1 MTGPAAFQP
10 SPFSA
15 SLGDWRR
22 ALDDRGSCLGRDLQ
36 RLYGGES
43 EAWRQRYQE
52 ALSLFARRYPEDGE
66 GRPVVISRCPGQM
79 NIMGMHID
87 YGGMPSLR
95 LAVRGHDTVTV
106 AAARDDDR
114 VRLHSIYRGE
124 GGAARDFEPVR
135 FRLSEMAS
143 AEPLSS
149 RQDLMDY
156 AGALCSRRERETGST
171 MDDGWGILPQGQL
184 VYLDSWLRLRGNHPR
199 GMDALLFSNVSPSG
213 GMSSSSALVISTAFA
228 VLGLHGLRPGR
239 DISWEDV
246 IDGVGTSEWIRGT
259 RGGTADHGG
268 MVLGRSGQLVS
279 VGVFPARDCGSA
291 PLPEEYVAILLD
303 SGVPRVYDEAGKE
316 ETVLAYPVGTYLL
329 REVLLPARLGAPGW
343 EGLVP
348 DFRERIEMIRDLT
361 PENLGLTTAQLCEL
375 LAMVP
380 ERTSLSELD
389 ASARGTGGGEAYE
402 AMHRREV
409 GQRFPHTGPDS
420 PILLR
425 RRFTFG
431 LAEQDRVAAA
441 VDLLAAGDVATAF
454 ELVRLSHAGD
464 RDAEVTREEL
474 AALAGASRRGDPRG
488 RLAFVPGG
496 YGRMTDDYDR
506 VVTTLNDFLEGY
518 GKDAG
523 AVQRLGAGWGGN
535 LGGLISRRFLDGRER
550 SALEDVIARLGLP
563 EVDLDRSVATPGEG
577 ACLLTSPA

>member
-1 MTGPAAFQP
+1 MAQP
-10 SPFSA
+10 SAFSA
-15 SLGDWRR
+15 ALGEWRQ
-22 ALDDRGSCLGRDLQ
+22 AFDDRGSALDRDLQ
-36 RLYGGES
+36 RLYGDES
-43 EAWRQRYQE
+43 EAWRLRYRE
-52 ALSLFARRYPEDGE
+52 ALCLFAERHPEGGE
-66 GRPVVISRCPGQM
+66 GRRVVISRCPGQM

-114 VRLHSIYRGE
+114 VALHSIYRGD
-124 GGAARDFEPVR
+124 GGAGQDFEPVS
-135 FRLSEMAS
+135 FRLSDLAA
-143 AEPLSS
+143 AEPLAT

-156 AGALCSRRERETGST
+156 AGTLGTRREQETGSA

-184 VYLDSWLRLRGNHPR
+184 VYLDSWLRLRGRRPR
-199 GMDALLFSNVSPSG
+199 GLDALLFSNVSPSG

-279 VGVFPARDCGSA
+279 VGVFPAQNCGSA

-303 SGVPRVYDEAGKE
+303 SGVPRIYDEAGKE
-316 ETVLAYPVGTYLL
+316 ETVLAYPLGTYLL
-329 REVLLPARLGAPGW
+329 RDVLLPAMRGAPGW

-348 DFRERIEMIRDLT
+348 DFRERVEMIRDLT

-380 ERTSLSELD
+380 ERTSLAELE
-389 ASARGTGGGEAYE
+389 ASARGSGGREAYAE
-402 AMHRREV
+402 MHRRDV
-409 GQRFPHTGPDS
+409 GERFPHTRSDS
-420 PILLR
+420 PMLLR

-441 VDLLAAGDVATAF
+441 VDLLAAGDAATAF

-464 RDAEVTREEL
+464 RDEEVTPEEL
-474 AALAGASRRGDPRG
+474 AAVAEASRRGDPRG

-496 YGRMTDDYDR
+496 YGRMTEAYDR
-506 VVTTLNDFLEGY
+506 VVTTLNDFLAGCGE
-518 GKDAG
+518 DAG

-535 LGGLISRRFLDGRER
+535 LGGLISRRFLAGPER
-550 SALEDVIARLGLP
+550 SAMEEVIAALGLP
-563 EVDLDRSVATPGEG
+563 EADLDGSVATPGEG
-577 ACLLTSPA
+577 ACLLTPPS

>member
-1 MTGPAAFQP
+1 MTVPAAAPP

-15 SLGDWRR
+15 ALRDWRR
-22 ALDDRGSCLGRDLQ
+22 AFDDRGSALCRDLQ
-36 RLYGGES
+36 RLYGEEC
-43 EAWRQRYQE
+43 EAWRRRYGE
-52 ALSLFARRYPEDGE
+52 ALSAFVDRYPGGGE

-114 VRLHSIYRGE
+114 VCLHSIYQGDR
-124 GGAARDFEPVR
+124 GAAQVFEPVD
-135 FRLSEMAS
+135 FRLSDMAS
-143 AEPLSS
+143 AEPLAS

-156 AGALCSRRERETGST
+156 AGTVCTRRERETGNT
-171 MDDGWGILPQGQL
+171 MDDHWGILPRGQL
-184 VYLDSWLRLRGNHPR
+184 VYLDSWLRLHGRRPQ

-268 MVLGRSGQLVS
+268 MVLGRAGRLVS

-316 ETVLAYPVGTYLL
+316 ETVLAYPLGTYLL
-329 REVLLPARLGAPGW
+329 RNMLLPGRFGTPGW

-348 DFRERIEMIRDLT
+348 GFRQRVEMIRDLT

-380 ERTSLSELD
+380 ERTSLAELE
-389 ASARGTGGGEAYE
+389 ASARCSGGGEAYDE
-402 AMHRREV
+402 MHRRDV
-409 GQRFPHTGPDS
+409 GERFPHTRPDS
-420 PILLR
+420 PIQLR
-425 RRFTFG
+425 RRFVFG
-431 LAEQDRVAAA
+431 LAEQDRVAATI
-441 VDLLAAGDVATAF
+441 DLLAAGDVGTAF

-464 RDAEVTREEL
+464 RDAEVPREEL
-474 AALAGASRRGDPRG
+474 ASLAETSLRGGPRA
-488 RLAFVPGG
+488 RLAFVAGG
-496 YGRMTDDYDR
+496 YGRMTEAYDR

-535 LGGLISRRFLDGRER
+535 LGGLISRRFLAGPDRD
-550 SALEDVIARLGLP
+550 ALEGVIAGLGLP
-563 EVDLDRSVATPGEG
+563 AADLDRSVATPGDG
-577 ACLLTSPA
+577 ACLLTLPS

>member
-1 MTGPAAFQP
+1 MTAPAASQP
-10 SPFSA
+10 SSFSA
-15 SLGDWRR
+15 ALRDWRR
-22 ALDDRGSCLGRDLQ
+22 AFDDRGSALGRHLQ
-36 RLYGGES
+36 RLYGEDS
-43 EAWRQRYQE
+43 EAWRLRYQE
-52 ALSLFARRYPEDGE
+52 ALSLFAERCPEGGE
-66 GRPVVISRCPGQM
+66 GRRVVISRCPGQM

-95 LAVRGHDTVTV
+95 LAVRGHDTLTV

-114 VRLHSIYRGE
+114 VRLHSIYRGD
-124 GGAARDFEPVR
+124 GGAAQDFEPVR
-135 FRLSEMAS
+135 FRLSDLAA
-143 AEPLSS
+143 AEPLAT

-156 AGALCSRRERETGST
+156 AGALGTRRERETGSA

-184 VYLDSWLRLRGNHPR
+184 VYLDSWLRLRGRRPA

-279 VGVFPARDCGSA
+279 VGVFPARNCGSA

-316 ETVLAYPVGTYLL
+316 ETVLAYPLGTYLL
-329 REVLLPARLGAPGW
+329 RDVLLPARFGAPGW

-348 DFRERIEMIRDLT
+348 DFRERVEMIRDLT
-361 PENLGLTTAQLCEL
+361 PGNLGLTTAQLCEL

-380 ERTSLSELD
+380 ERTSLSELE
-389 ASARGTGGGEAYE
+389 ASARGSGGGEAYAE
-402 AMHRREV
+402 MHRSEV
-409 GQRFPHTGPDS
+409 GERFPHTRPDS

-464 RDAEVTREEL
+464 GDDEVTAQELAVLAEV
-474 AALAGASRRGDPRG
+474 SRRGDPRG
-488 RLAFVPGG
+488 RLAFVAGG
-496 YGRMTDDYDR
+496 YGRMTEEYDR
-506 VVTTLNDFLEGY
+506 VVTTLNDFLAGY
-518 GKDAG
+518 GEGAG

-535 LGGLISRRFLDGRER
+535 LGGLISRRFLSGPDRA
-550 SALEDVIARLGLP
+550 ALEGAIADLGLP
-563 EVDLDRSVATPGEG
+563 EADLDRSVATPGEG
-577 ACLLTSPA
+577 ACLLTPPA

>member
-1 MTGPAAFQP
+1 MDPPAAAP
-10 SPFSA
+10 SPFTA
-15 SLGDWRR
+15 AVRDWRR
-22 ALDDRGSCLGRDLQ
+22 SLDDRGSVLCRDLQ
-36 RLYGGES
+36 RLYGGEY
-43 EAWRQRYQE
+43 EAWRRRYGE
-52 ALSLFARRYPEDGE
+52 ALSAFVDRYPGGGE

-114 VRLHSIYRGE
+114 VCLHSIYQGGR
-124 GGAARDFEPVR
+124 GAAQVFEPVD
-135 FRLSEMAS
+135 FRLSDMAS
-143 AEPLSS
+143 AEPLAS

-156 AGALCSRRERETGST
+156 AGTVCTRRERETGNT
-171 MDDGWGILPQGQL
+171 MDDHWGILPRGQL
-184 VYLDSWLRLRGNHPR
+184 VYLDSWLRLHGRRPG
-199 GMDALLFSNVSPSG
+199 GMDALLLSNVSPSG

-268 MVLGRSGQLVS
+268 MVLGRAGRLVS

-291 PLPEEYVAILLD
+291 PLPEEYVAVLLD

-316 ETVLAYPVGTYLL
+316 ETVLAYPLGTYLL
-329 REVLLPARLGAPGW
+329 RDMLLPGRFGAPGW

-348 DFRERIEMIRDLT
+348 GFRERVEMIRDLT

-380 ERTSLSELD
+380 ERTSLAELE
-389 ASARGTGGGEAYE
+389 AGARRSGGGEAYDE
-402 AMHRREV
+402 MHRRDV
-409 GQRFPHTGPDS
+409 GERFPHTRPDS

-425 RRFTFG
+425 RRFVFG

-441 VDLLAAGDVATAF
+441 VDLLAAGDVGTAF

-474 AALAGASRRGDPRG
+474 ASLAGASFRGDPRG
-488 RLAFVPGG
+488 RLAFVAGG
-496 YGRMTDDYDR
+496 YGRMTEDYDR

-535 LGGLISRRFLDGRER
+535 LGGLISRRFLAGPER
-550 SALEDVIARLGLP
+550 DALEGVIAALGLP
-563 EVDLDRSVATPGEG
+563 AVDLDRSVATPGDG
-577 ACLLTSPA
+577 ACLLTLPS

>member
-1 MTGPAAFQP
+1 MVPPGAP
-10 SPFSA
+10 SPFTA
-15 SLGDWRR
+15 AIRDWRR
-22 ALDDRGSCLGRDLQ
+22 ALDDRTSALGPDLQ
-36 RLYGGES
+36 RLYGDES
-43 EAWRQRYQE
+43 EAWRLRYQE
-52 ALSLFARRYPEDGE
+52 ALSLFAERYPEGGE

-114 VRLHSIYRGE
+114 VALHSIYRGD
-124 GGAARDFEPVR
+124 GGAAQVFEPVS
-135 FRLSEMAS
+135 FRLSDMAA
-143 AEPLSS
+143 AEPLAT

-156 AGALCSRRERETGST
+156 AGTLGTRRERETGSA

-184 VYLDSWLRLRGNHPR
+184 VYLDSWLRLRGRQPA
-199 GMDALLFSNVSPSG
+199 GLDALLFSNVSPSG

-279 VGVFPARDCGSA
+279 VGVFPAQDCGSA

-316 ETVLAYPVGTYLL
+316 ETVLAYPLGTYLL
-329 REVLLPARLGAPGW
+329 RDVLLPARLGAPGW
-343 EGLVP
+343 EGLAP
-348 DFRERIEMIRDLT
+348 DFRERVEMIRDLT

-380 ERTSLSELD
+380 ERTCLSELE
-389 ASARGTGGGEAYE
+389 AGARGTGGGEAFAE
-402 AMHRREV
+402 MNRREV
-409 GQRFPHTGPDS
+409 GERFPHTSLDS

-441 VDLLAAGDVATAF
+441 VDLLAAGDAATAF

-464 RDAEVTREEL
+464 RDTEVTRQEL
-474 AALAGASRRGDPRG
+474 AAVAEASRRGDPRG
-488 RLAFVPGG
+488 RLAFVAGG
-496 YGRMTDDYDR
+496 YGRMTGGYDR
-506 VVTTLNDFLEGY
+506 VVTALNDFLEGY
-518 GKDAG
+518 GSDAG

-535 LGGLISRRFLDGRER
+535 LGGLISRRFLDGPER
-550 SALEDVIARLGLP
+550 SALEEVVAGLGLP
-563 EVDLDRSVATPGEG
+563 EADLDRSVATPGEG
-577 ACLLTSPA
+577 ACLLTPPS

>member
-1 MTGPAAFQP
+1 MTVPPAGPRPFRAA
-10 SPFSA
+10 
-15 SLGDWRR
+15 LRDWRR
-22 ALDDRGSCLGRDLQ
+22 AFDDRNSALSRDLE
-36 RLYGGES
+36 RLYGEES
-43 EAWRQRYQE
+43 EAWRLRYGE
-52 ALSLFARRYPEDGE
+52 ALSLFGESYPGRGE
-66 GRPVVISRCPGQM
+66 ELVVSRCPGQM

-106 AAARDDDR
+106 AEARDDDR
-114 VRLHSIYRGE
+114 VSLHSIYRGE
-124 GGAARDFEPVR
+124 EGAGQVFEPVR
-135 FRLSEMAS
+135 FRLSDMAP
-143 AEPLSS
+143 AEPLAS
-149 RQDLMDY
+149 RQDLMDF
-156 AGALCSRRERETGST
+156 AGEVCTRRERETGSA
-171 MDDGWGILPQGQL
+171 MAGDWGILPRGQL
-184 VYLDSWLRLRGNHPR
+184 VYLNSWLRRHGHRPR
-199 GMDALLFSNVSPSG
+199 GMDALVFSNVSPSG

-268 MVLGRSGQLVS
+268 MVLGRSGRLVS

-291 PLPEEYVAILLD
+291 PLPEEYVAVLLD

-329 REVLLPARLGAPGW
+329 REVLLPARFGAPGW

-348 DFRERIEMIRDLT
+348 DYRERIEMIRDLT

-375 LAMVP
+375 LAMLP
-380 ERTSLSELD
+380 ERTSLAELE
-389 ASARGTGGGEAYE
+389 AGARGSGCGEAWEEMY
-402 AMHRREV
+402 RREV
-409 GQRFPHTGPDS
+409 GERFPHTRPDS

-425 RRFTFG
+425 RRFVFG

-474 AALAGASRRGDPRG
+474 ASLAETSLRGGPRG
-488 RLAFVPGG
+488 RLAFVAGG
-496 YGRMTDDYDR
+496 YGRMTEAYDR

-518 GKDAG
+518 GEEAG

-535 LGGLISRRFLDGRER
+535 LGGLISRRFLAGPER
-550 SALEDVIARLGLP
+550 AALEGLVADLGLP
-563 EVDLDRSVATPGEG
+563 EADLDRSVAAPGEG
-577 ACLLTSPA
+577 ACLLTPPS

>member
-1 MTGPAAFQP
+1 MVPPVAAP
-10 SPFSA
+10 PFTA
-15 SLGDWRR
+15 ALGDWRR
-22 ALDDRGSCLGRDLQ
+22 SLDDRGSVLCRDLQ
-36 RLYGGES
+36 RLYGEEC
-43 EAWRQRYQE
+43 EAWRRRYVE
-52 ALSLFARRYPEDGE
+52 ALSAFADRYPGGGE
-66 GRPVVISRCPGQM
+66 GRPVVLSRCPGQM

-114 VRLHSIYRGE
+114 VSLHSTYQGDRG
-124 GGAARDFEPVR
+124 ASQVFEPVD
-135 FRLSEMAS
+135 FRLSDMAP
-143 AEPLSS
+143 AEPLAS

-156 AGALCSRRERETGST
+156 AGALGTRRERETGNT
-171 MDDGWGILPQGQL
+171 MDDRWGILPRGQL
-184 VYLDSWLRLRGNHPR
+184 VYLDSWLRLHGRRPR
-199 GMDALLFSNVSPSG
+199 GMDALLLSNVSPSG

-268 MVLGRSGQLVS
+268 MVLGRAGRLVS

-291 PLPEEYVAILLD
+291 PLPEEYVAVLLD

-316 ETVLAYPVGTYLL
+316 ETVLAYPLGTYLL
-329 REVLLPARLGAPGW
+329 RDMLLPGRFGAPGW
-343 EGLVP
+343 EGLIP
-348 DFRERIEMIRDLT
+348 GFRERVEMIRDLT

-380 ERTSLSELD
+380 ERTSLAELE
-389 ASARGTGGGEAYE
+389 AGARRSGGGEAYDE
-402 AMHRREV
+402 MHRRDV
-409 GQRFPHTGPDS
+409 GERFPHTRPDS

-425 RRFTFG
+425 RRFVFG

-441 VDLLAAGDVATAF
+441 ADLLAAGDVATAF

-474 AALAGASRRGDPRG
+474 ASLARASLRGGPRG
-488 RLAFVPGG
+488 RLAFVAGG
-496 YGRMTDDYDR
+496 YGRMTEDYDR

-535 LGGLISRRFLDGRER
+535 LGGLISRRFLAGPER
-550 SALEDVIARLGLP
+550 DALEGVIAALGLP
-563 EVDLDRSVATPGEG
+563 AADLDRSVATPGEG
-577 ACLLTSPA
+577 ACLLTPPS